1 MAHWFRMDGST
12 VFLSLHAQLGARL
25 GKDGTSIQGLHGDAL
40 KIRVAAPPVDG
51 RANEE
56 IMRFLAEK
64 FDVPL
69 KSISILGGASSR
81 LKRFQIVGSRIRA
94 ETLLDAVSP
103 AQS

>member
-12 VFLSLHAQLGARL
+12 VFLCLHAQPGARL
-25 GKDGTSIQGLHGDAL
+25 GKAGTSVQGMHGDAL

-69 KSISILGGASSR
+69 QSISILGGASSR

-94 ETLLDAVSP
+94 ETLLDAVSA

>member
-1 MAHWFRMDGST
+1 MDGST
-12 VFLSLHAQLGARL
+12 IFLSLHAQPGARL

-81 LKRFQIVGSRIRA
+81 LKRFQIAGSRIRA
-94 ETLLDAVSP
+94 ETLLDAVIL
-103 AQS
+103 AQP

>member
-12 VFLSLHAQLGARL
+12 VFLSLHAQPGARL
-25 GKDGTSIQGLHGDAL
+25 GKAGTRVQGMHGDAL

-69 KSISILGGASSR
+69 QSISILGGASSR

-94 ETLLDAVSP
+94 ETLLDAVSA